1 MKEETNIKKPKNTK
15 GTGIRLIKD
24 LMKQKW
30 KLFIVLISIVAASI
44 FNVLAPTVVG
54 DAINIIFN
62 GIQNALQSGNAFN
75 INIETMGRTIGIL
88 LLLYLLSSL
97 FTYIQQY
104 IMASVAQSLT
114 LSLRNKVSTKLNS
127 LPISFFD
134 TYKRGDI
141 MSRVT
146 SDLERVSDTLQ
157 EGLTQLFSSIIGV
170 IGAFT
175 MMLLISPSL
184 TIIVS
189 VAVIGSLIVTLLFS
203 KKTQEAN
210 SANQEALGNLNGSI
224 EEYFTG
230 NSIVKAFNLEKMVV
244 QNTDELND
252 KLFDTGRKTQF
263 LTFVINPIIRLINQ
277 FGYVIIAVRGGIAV
291 FNGTMTIGGIQA
303 FFQYVNQ
310 VSEPITQVSYIFNM
324 LQGAIA
330 SVERVYEV
338 IDQED
343 EQVTL
348 NPVSLPEHGK
358 GSVRF
363 ENVRFGYSKDDIL
376 MDNINIDIKPGEKVA
391 IVGPTGA
398 GKTTL
403 INLLMRFY
411 EIFDGTI
418 YVDGVDITK
427 LTRND
432 LRSRIGMVLQDTWLF
447 TGSIKDNINYGNK
460 NASFDDVV
468 QAAKAARVDYF
479 IRTLPNGYDT
489 ILESEVSGI
498 SQGQKQLLTIARA
511 LLANPQ
517 ILILDEATSSV
528 DTRTEIEIQKAM
540 NHLMKGRTSFI
551 IAHRLSTIRD
561 ADHILVMNKGTIIEQ
576 GNHEQLMEQGQ
587 FYANLYNSQFAGN
600 E

>member
-1 MKEETNIKKPKNTK
+1 MNEETIIKKPKNTK
-15 GTGIRLIKD
+15 GTGLRLIKD

-30 KLFIVLISIVAASI
+30 KLLVVLVSIVAASI

-62 GIQNALQSGNAFN
+62 GIQNAVKSGTAFN
-75 INIETMGRTIGIL
+75 INLETMGKTIGIL
-88 LLLYLLSSL
+88 ILLYLLSSV

-114 LSLRNKVSTKLNS
+114 LSLRNEVSTKLNS

-157 EGLTQLFSSIIGV
+157 EGLTQFFGSIIGV

-175 MMLLISPSL
+175 MMLLLSPSL
-184 TIIVS
+184 TLIVS
-189 VAVIGSLIVTLLFS
+189 VSVIASLIVTLLFS

-230 NSIVKAFNLEKMVV
+230 NSIVKSFNLENLVV

-291 FNGTMTIGGIQA
+291 FSGTMTIGGIQA

-338 IDQED
+338 IDEAD

-348 NPVSLPEHGK
+348 NPVSLPQNGK
-358 GSVRF
+358 GSVKF
-363 ENVRFGYSKDDIL
+363 EHVRFGYSEDDIL
-376 MDNINIDIKPGEKVA
+376 MNDISIDIKPGDKVA

-411 EIFDGTI
+411 EVFDGAI
-418 YVDGVDITK
+418 YVDGVDVTK
-427 LTRND
+427 LTRDD

-447 TGSIKDNINYGNK
+447 TGSIKENINYGNK

-468 QAAKAARVDYF
+468 QVAKAARVDYF
-479 IRTLPNGYDT
+479 IRTLPDGYDT
-489 ILESEVSGI
+489 VLESEVSGI

-540 NHLMKGRTSFI
+540 NHLMRGRTSFI

-587 FYANLYNSQFAGN
+587 FYADLYNSQFSGN